1 MISIIIP
8 VYNVEKYLKR
18 CLDSILNQEGDYPFE
33 VIIVND
39 GSPDKSQQIIDDYA
53 RKYPKVIKAFVK
65 ENGGVSSARNYGLH
79 QASGEYITFI
89 DPDDYIENTYLSTV
103 NKYLKEPETEMCI
116 FDYKF
121 IDLKNNT
128 TYKKVF
134 QNNKLYILG
143 KQASWTRIVK
153 RSIYEG
159 VYFPEG
165 IVYEDLAV
173 VPFLV
178 AKCNLKNIKYIEEA
192 IYLYTVD
199 AENSIMNTYNEK
211 IFDIYPAMENL
222 ISLFKEAGLYDLHK
236 EEIHYLAL
244 EHLCVGHGYRLI
256 RYPKK
261 TWQDFIDITNFMKR
275 HFGNE
280 WQKNKYVEQK
290 IQRQNISSAMALAV
304 PTYLIFL
311 KFIFSN
317 KRGNKR

>member
-33 VIIVND
+33 VILVND
-39 GSPDKSQQIIDDYA
+39 GSPDKSQKIIDDYA

-65 ENGGVSSARNYGLH
+65 ENGGLSSARNYGIKK
-79 QASGEYITFI
+79 AAGEYILLV
-89 DPDDYIENTYLSTV
+89 DSDDYIEHNLIELVLS
-103 NKYLKEPETEMCI
+103 EMKKNQSLMGI
-116 FDYKF
+116 FDYYLTKQDGTKANKE
-121 IDLKNNT
+121 IYKGNN
-128 TYKKVF
+128 YYV
-134 QNNKLYILG
+134 LG
-143 KQASWTRIVK
+143 KQAAWARIYHK
-153 RSIYEG
+153 SLFEENL
-159 VYFPEG
+159 FPEG
-165 IVYEDLAV
+165 INYEDLAL
-173 VPFLV
+173 VPFLI
-178 AKCNLKNIKYIEEA
+178 AKATGKLTYIRKP
-192 IYLYTVD
+192 LYNYIIDNTG
-199 AENSIMNTYNEK
+199 SIMNTYNEK

-261 TWQDFIDITNFMKR
+261 TWQDFIDITNFMQR

-290 IQRQNISSAMALAV
+290 IQRQNISSAMALVV
-304 PTYLIFL
+304 PTYLSFL
-311 KFIFSN
+311 KLIFSN